1 MLYLKL
7 GEAQREDLMDS
18 LAATPR
24 FLHEAFDGLSQEA
37 SRLPGPKGT
46 FSPVEQ
52 IWHLADLEREG
63 FGLRIQRLQ
72 TESNPSLPDFD
83 GARIAQERNYL
94 SLSLPAGLAAFDT
107 ARRANIARLQSLTE
121 EVWSRSGTQEGV
133 GPVALCDI
141 PVFMQ
146 QHDRAHITEI
156 RAWQEHAGRLHSRE
170 GG

>member
-24 FLHEAFDGLSQEA
+24 FLHESFDGLSQA
-37 SRLPGPKGT
+37 VSGLPGPGGT

-52 IWHLADLEREG
+52 VWHLADLEQEG
-63 FGLRIQRLQ
+63 FGRRIRRLQ
-72 TESNPSLPDFD
+72 AESHPSLPDFD
-83 GARIAQERNYL
+83 GARMAQERNYL
-94 SLSLPAGLAAFDT
+94 SLSLSAGLAAFD
-107 ARRANIARLQSLTE
+107 ASRRANLACLKSLTE
-121 EVWSRSGTQEGV
+121 EAWSRSGTQEGV

-146 QHDRAHITEI
+146 QHDQAHIAEI
-156 RAWQEHAGRLHSRE
+156 RAWQEQAGRLHS
-170 GG
+170 

>member
-24 FLHEAFDGLSQEA
+24 FLHESYDGLNHEA
-37 SRLPGPKGT
+37 SRLPGPNGT

-72 TESNPSLPDFD
+72 TESSPSLPDFD
-83 GARIAQERNYL
+83 GVRIARERNYL
-94 SLSLPAGLAAFDT
+94 SLSLSAGLAAFENS
-107 ARRANIARLQSLTE
+107 RHANIARLQSLTDE
-121 EVWSRSGTQEGV
+121 AWSRSGTQDGV
-133 GPVALCDI
+133 GQVALCDI

-156 RAWQEHAGRLHSRE
+156 QAWQEHAGRLHS
-170 GG
+170 

>member
-24 FLHEAFDGLSQEA
+24 FLHAAFDGLSHEA
-37 SRLPGPKGT
+37 SRLPGPGGT

-52 IWHLADLEREG
+52 IWHLADLEQEG

-83 GARIAQERNYL
+83 GARMAQERNYL
-94 SLSLPAGLAAFDT
+94 SLSLSAGLAAFDT
-107 ARRANIARLQSLTE
+107 SRRANIARLQSLTE
-121 EVWSRSGTQEGV
+121 EAWSRSGTQEGV

-156 RAWQEHAGRLHSRE
+156 QAWREHAARLQP
-170 GG
+170 

>member
-18 LAATPR
+18 LTATPR
-24 FLHEAFDGLSQEA
+24 FLHESFDGLSQEA
-37 SRLPGPKGT
+37 SRLPGPDGA

-52 IWHLADLEREG
+52 IWHLADLEQEG

-83 GARIAQERNYL
+83 GARTAQERNYQSL
-94 SLSLPAGLAAFDT
+94 SLSAGLAAFET
-107 ARRANIARLQSLTE
+107 SRRANIDRLKSLTDE
-121 EVWSRSGTQEGV
+121 AWSRSGTQEGV
-133 GPVALCDI
+133 GLVALCDI

-146 QHDRAHITEI
+146 QHDRVHITEI
-156 RAWQEHAGRLHSRE
+156 RAWQEHAGRLHS
-170 GG
+170 

>member
-1 MLYLKL
+1 MLYMKL
-7 GEAQREDLMDS
+7 GEARREDLLGS

-24 FLHEAFDGLSQEA
+24 FLHESFDGLSQEA
-37 SRLPGPKGT
+37 SRIPGPNGT

-72 TESNPSLPDFD
+72 TESHPILQDFE

-94 SLSLPAGLAAFDT
+94 SLSLPAGLAAFET
-107 ARRANIARLQSLTE
+107 SRRANIACLQSLTE
-121 EVWSRSGTQEGV
+121 EAWSRSGTQEGV
-133 GPVALCDI
+133 GPVALCHI

-146 QHDRAHITEI
+146 QHDRAHVLLGQ
-156 RAWQEHAGRLHSRE
+156 AQLALCLLLQLVQ
-170 GG
+170 

>member
-24 FLHEAFDGLSQEA
+24 ILRESFDGLSHEA
-37 SRLPGPKGT
+37 SRLPGPDGT

-52 IWHLADLEREG
+52 IWHLADLERDG
-63 FGLRIQRLQ
+63 FGRRIQRLQ
-72 TESNPSLPDFD
+72 AESNPSLPDFD
-83 GARIAQERNYL
+83 GARMAQERNYL
-94 SLSLPAGLAAFDT
+94 SLSLSAGLAAFET
-107 ARRANIARLQSLTE
+107 YLRANIARLQSLTE
-121 EVWSRSGTQEGV
+121 EAWTRSGTQEGV

-146 QHDRAHITEI
+146 QHDQAHITEI
-156 RAWQEHAGRLHSRE
+156 RAWQEQAGRLPS
-170 GG
+170 

>member
-52 IWHLADLEREG
+52 IWH
-63 FGLRIQRLQ
+63 
-72 TESNPSLPDFD
+72 
-83 GARIAQERNYL
+83 
-94 SLSLPAGLAAFDT
+94 
-107 ARRANIARLQSLTE
+107 
-121 EVWSRSGTQEGV
+121 
-133 GPVALCDI
+133 
-141 PVFMQ
+141 
-146 QHDRAHITEI
+146 
-156 RAWQEHAGRLHSRE
+156 
-170 GG
+170 